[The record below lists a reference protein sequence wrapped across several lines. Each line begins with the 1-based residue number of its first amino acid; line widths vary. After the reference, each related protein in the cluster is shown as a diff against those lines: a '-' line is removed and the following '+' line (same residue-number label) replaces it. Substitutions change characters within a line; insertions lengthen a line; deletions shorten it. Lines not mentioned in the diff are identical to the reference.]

1 MSFLKLQQFKD
12 KALYIASFEKY
23 VELAAAKVKV
33 LQKGFSIE
41 YAGSTNLIK
50 PYQAAR
56 WVLKRPSGYLNYSW
70 EITDTRLTGLTALG
84 SLHTALDVLGGYE
97 WILIWQQ

>member
-33 LQKGFSIE
+33 LQRGLIIE
-41 YAGSTNLIK
+41 YAGNANLVK
-50 PYQAAR
+50 PHQAAR
-56 WVLKRPSGYLNYSW
+56 WVLKRHSGYLNYGW
-70 EITDTRLTGLTALG
+70 DITDTRVTGLTALG
-84 SLHTALDVLGGYE
+84 SLQTALDLLGGYE